1 MTVFS
6 GHELDDCPLCR
17 RPLLCP
23 PRYCRSVPGEPWGGR
38 DRLKDLSL
46 RLSGFGAGQRY
57 GSGQFGQPTL

>member
-38 DRLKDLSL
+38 DRLRDLSL
-46 RLSGFGAGQRY
+46 RPSGLGPASDMDPDSLASQH
-57 GSGQFGQPTL
+57 